1 MVTSMNNNTVISDI
15 QRSLGQI
22 EGELVEIRKLSERI
36 SKLEVHQSWMKGL
49 WAALAGAWAYLFRSH
64 L

>member
-1 MVTSMNNNTVISDI
+1 MTPMNDNTVIGDI
-15 QRSLGQI
+15 QRSIGQI
-22 EGELVEIRKLSERI
+22 QGELVEIRQLCARVA
-36 SKLEVHQSWMKGL
+36 KLEVHQSWMKGL